1 MFADRQDAGR
11 RLAERLVH
19 VRDGRPVVLGLPRGG
34 VPVAAVVAESLHAP
48 LDVLVVR
55 KIGAPHQPEL
65 AMGAVTNGANPMYVL
80 NEDVVRMLGVTNQFL
95 EGAIARELDE
105 VKRRQNLYRSGRPPI
120 DIAGD
125 TAIVIDD
132 GIATGATV
140 RAGLRSLRARSPHKL
155 VLAVPVAPPESIEML
170 SREVDDLVCLHAPDD
185 FYAVGQFYHNFEQ
198 TTDEQVIRALD
209 DAARRMENNR
219 NI

>member
-19 VRDGRPVVLGLPRGG
+19 VRDGRPIILGLPRGG
-34 VPVAAVVAESLHAP
+34 VPVAAVVAELLNAP
-48 LDVLVVR
+48 LDILVVR
-55 KIGAPHQPEL
+55 KIGAPHQHEL
-65 AMGAVTNGANPMYVL
+65 AMGAVTNGLKPMYVL

-95 EGAIARELDE
+95 ENAIARELE
-105 VKRRQNLYRSGRPPI
+105 ECKRRQVMYRHGRPAI
-120 DIAGD
+120 DVEGA

-140 RAGLRSLRARSPHKL
+140 RAGLRALRARKPHKL
-155 VLAVPVAPPESIEML
+155 VLAVPVAPPEAIEML
-170 SREVDDLVCLHAPDD
+170 SCEVDEVVCLHSPDD

-209 DAARRMENNR
+209 AAAKRVEGN
-219 NI
+219 

>member
-19 VRDGRPVVLGLPRGG
+19 VRDGRPVILGLPRGG
-34 VPVAAVVAESLHAP
+34 VPVAAVVAELLNAP

-65 AMGAVTNGANPMYVL
+65 AMGAVTDGINPMYVL
-80 NEDVVRMLGVTNQFL
+80 NEDVVRMLGVANQFL
-95 EGAIARELDE
+95 EGAIARELE
-105 VKRRQNLYRSGRPPI
+105 ECKRRQKLYRSGRPPI
-120 DIAGD
+120 DIAGG

-155 VLAVPVAPPESIEML
+155 VLAVPVAPPEAIEML
-170 SREVDDLVCLHAPDD
+170 SGEVDEVVCLHSPDD
-185 FYAVGQFYHNFEQ
+185 FYAVGQFYNNFEQ

-209 DAARRMENNR
+209 AAARRMESN
-219 NI
+219 

>member
-19 VRDGRPVVLGLPRGG
+19 VRDGRPIILGLPRGG
-34 VPVAAVVAESLHAP
+34 VPVAAVVAELLNAP
-48 LDVLVVR
+48 LDILVVR
-55 KIGAPHQPEL
+55 KIGAPHQHEL
-65 AMGAVTNGANPMYVL
+65 AMGAVTNGMSPMYVL

-95 EGAIARELDE
+95 ENAIARELE
-105 VKRRQNLYRSGRPPI
+105 ECKRRQVMYRHGRPPI
-120 DIAGD
+120 DVEGG

-140 RAGLRSLRARSPHKL
+140 RAGLRALRARKPHKL
-155 VLAVPVAPPESIEML
+155 VLAVPVAPPEAIEML
-170 SREVDDLVCLHAPDD
+170 SCEVDEVVCLHSPDD

-209 DAARRMENNR
+209 AAARRVEGS
-219 NI
+219 